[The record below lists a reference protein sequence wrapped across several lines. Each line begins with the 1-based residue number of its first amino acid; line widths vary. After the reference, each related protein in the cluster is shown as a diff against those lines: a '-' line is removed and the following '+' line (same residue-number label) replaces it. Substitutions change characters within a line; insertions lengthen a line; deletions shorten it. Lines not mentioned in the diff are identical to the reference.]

1 MEAIFYGI
9 ADLFGFLFAIMPK
22 LGNIPNT
29 VLIISGFI
37 VFVIWTSLM
46 VKFRREEENE

>member
-9 ADLFGFLFAIMPK
+9 ADLFESLFTIMPK

-29 VLIISGFI
+29 LFIILGFI
-37 VFVIWTSLM
+37 AFVTWTSLLF
-46 VKFRREEENE
+46 KYKREVANE

>member
-9 ADLFGFLFAIMPK
+9 ADMFESLFTIMPK

-29 VLIISGFI
+29 LLVISGFI
-37 VFVIWTSLM
+37 AFLIWTSLM
-46 VKFRREEENE
+46 VKFRREGENE